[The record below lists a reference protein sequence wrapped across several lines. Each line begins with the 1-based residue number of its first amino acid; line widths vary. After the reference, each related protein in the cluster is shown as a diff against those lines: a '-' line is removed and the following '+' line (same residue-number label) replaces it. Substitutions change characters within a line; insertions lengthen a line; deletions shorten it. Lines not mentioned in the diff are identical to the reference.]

1 MPNQGLVAGTRHG
14 HYTICFEIFAPA
26 VGLQDA
32 NYSNRLYL
40 RNQRLRAVATTEMA
54 MAMMKP

>member
-1 MPNQGLVAGTRHG
+1 MKLVAGTRHG

>member
-1 MPNQGLVAGTRHG
+1 MNEAPHADFWKR
-14 HYTICFEIFAPA
+14 ISEEIFAPA